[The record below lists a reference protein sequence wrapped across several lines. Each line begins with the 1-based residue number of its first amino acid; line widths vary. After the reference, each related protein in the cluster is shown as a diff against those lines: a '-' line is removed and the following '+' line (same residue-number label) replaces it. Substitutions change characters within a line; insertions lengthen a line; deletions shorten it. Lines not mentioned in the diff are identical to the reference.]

1 MKTILNGIIKENPV
15 FVLLLGLCSTLAVTT
30 NFEASIMMGICL
42 TIVLT
47 ISNFI
52 ISVFKS
58 FVPDNVKIPVYIL
71 IIGTIVTILESLL
84 KKYLPDLYQIL
95 GIYLPLIV
103 VNCIVL
109 GRAMSVASKQS
120 VKKSILDGIGVGMGY
135 MFSLMLVSFF
145 RELLGTGK
153 ITIIDSLSKITG
165 SKIILNIFN
174 SNEIFPINLFITPA
188 GAFLT
193 VGFLMAIFNY
203 LQSRRKKIW
212 TLLLFLYPV
221 Y

>member
-120 VKKSILDGIGVGMGY
+120 IKKSILDGIGVGMGY

-203 LQSRRKKIW
+203 LQNRRKK
-212 TLLLFLYPV
+212 V
-221 Y
+221 

>member
-203 LQSRRKKIW
+203 LQNRRKKI
-212 TLLLFLYPV
+212 
-221 Y
+221 

>member
-203 LQSRRKKIW
+203 LQSRRKKI
-212 TLLLFLYPV
+212 
-221 Y
+221 